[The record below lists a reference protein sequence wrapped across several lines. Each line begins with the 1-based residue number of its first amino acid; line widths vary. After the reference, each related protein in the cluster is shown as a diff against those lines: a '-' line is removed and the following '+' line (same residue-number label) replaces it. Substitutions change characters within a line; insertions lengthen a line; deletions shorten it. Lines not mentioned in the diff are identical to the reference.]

1 MSNRDWQLIKA
12 ELQATISMSS
22 TKPAV
27 KNDIPR
33 QKVSPKLRDDTDVA
47 LDQIA
52 KALRQSRD

>member
-22 TKPAV
+22 TKPVV

-33 QKVSPKLRDDTDVA
+33 QKVSPKLRDDTDAA

-52 KALRQSRD
+52 KALRQSED

>member
-27 KNDIPR
+27 KNDIPL